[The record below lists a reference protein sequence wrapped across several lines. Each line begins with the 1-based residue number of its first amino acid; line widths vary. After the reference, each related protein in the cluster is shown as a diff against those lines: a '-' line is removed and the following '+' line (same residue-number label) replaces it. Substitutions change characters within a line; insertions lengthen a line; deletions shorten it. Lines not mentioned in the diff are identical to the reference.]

1 MNATM
6 PKERPVA
13 KKKVTFVHNQYNSPL
28 ELYSADEVAQT
39 LRRHASLLSNGAVG
53 WVWISWKQ
61 YISILNLSQYSTI
74 TTKTSFER

>member
-6 PKERPVA
+6 AQRPVT

-28 ELYSADEVAQT
+28 DLYSADEVSQT

-53 WVWISWKQ
+53 WVM
-61 YISILNLSQYSTI
+61 
-74 TTKTSFER
+74 